1 MRSILLLG
9 ICCSALSLSAQN
21 YTIDKTEAEKVAADK
36 ASIDKTLVAV
46 ADKTDLNEK
55 IFRTPDVDS
64 KPQLKNNLALSAF
77 ISNNFKFPD
86 LKNKKVKIFASFVV
100 EPDGS
105 MSDVR
110 TFYISVKD
118 LVPAEQV
125 KIATEDEKQYEAKQ
139 TDALK
144 MEAVRVLSAFDEKWI
159 PAIENGKPV
168 RCLYNYP
175 INFNIE

>member
-1 MRSILLLG
+1 MKKYFFLLLS
-9 ICCSALSLSAQN
+9 CSAMVVSAQPGAV
-21 YTIDKTEAEKVAADK
+21 DKADSNEKV
-36 ASIDKTLVAV
+36 
-46 ADKTDLNEK
+46 
-55 IFRTPDVDS
+55 FRTPDVDA
-64 KPQLKNNLALSAF
+64 KPQLKNGMFTLSAF

-86 LKNKKVKIFASFVV
+86 LKNKKIKIFASFIV

-118 LVPAEQV
+118 LVVSEQV
-125 KIATEDEKQYEAKQ
+125 KIATEEEKQYEAKQ
-139 TDALK
+139 TESLK
-144 MEAVRVLSAFDEKWI
+144 LEAVRVLSAFNEKWI
-159 PAIENGKPV
+159 PAQENGKTV

>member
-1 MRSILLLG
+1 MKKYFFLLLS
-9 ICCSALSLSAQN
+9 CSALVSSAQ
-21 YTIDKTEAEKVAADK
+21 TAVIDKA
-36 ASIDKTLVAV
+36 
-46 ADKTDLNEK
+46 DLNEK
-55 IFRTPDVDS
+55 VYRTPDVDS
-64 KPQLKNNLALSAF
+64 KPQLKNGMFALSAF

-86 LKNKKVKIFASFVV
+86 LKNKKVKIFASFIV

-118 LVPAEQV
+118 LVTAEQV
-125 KIATEDEKQYEAKQ
+125 KIATEEEKAYEIKQ
-139 TDALK
+139 TEALK
-144 MEAVRVLSAFDEKWI
+144 LETVRVLSAFNEKWV
-159 PAIENGKPV
+159 PAQENGKVV